1 MIQVGRKKFGQAV
14 KNKSDYKNASPNQ
27 NSSHSRRADVFVF
40 IQLGSDGRVIAGE
53 SLRPDAFLPH
63 FVFVKIAGQKR
74 GQNNSD
80 KKGESGQAENFN
92 DIDGHLH
99 I

>member
-1 MIQVGRKKFGQAV
+1 LIQIGREKFGQPV
-14 KNKSDYKNASPNQ
+14 KNESDYKNASPDQ
-27 NSSHSRRADVFVF
+27 NSPHSRRADIFVF
-40 IQLGSDGRVIAGE
+40 IQLGSDGRVVAGE
-53 SLRPDAFLPH
+53 SFRPDAFLPH
-63 FVFVKIAGQKR
+63 FVFVKIAGQNR
-74 GQNNSD
+74 SQNNPD